1 MSIVNRRNAVLGWL
15 TWSVGK
21 RVLARKAK
29 SVLPKSV
36 LPSSPGPDPGAG
48 KGKALRTVAVLAAV
62 AGAVAFWKAKHR
74 DSTDH
79 DSLASEELGG
89 PTGAE

>member
-15 TWSVGK
+15 TWTVGK

-29 SVLPKSV
+29 SVMPKSV
-36 LPSSPGPDPGAG
+36 LPSSEPVATGG
-48 KGKALRTVAVLAAV
+48 KGRTVKAVAVLAAV

-89 PTGAE
+89 PDT